1 MTPIHIVT
9 GASSGVGRALC
20 LELSRGGRQV
30 LGIARRAE
38 ELALL
43 QREQPGQLQVLS
55 ADLADPASWPRIS
68 GFVRDRYLV
77 ATITH
82 SAAVAELQ
90 TLSHLSQDA
99 YRRMMVVNLEAP
111 LFLTQALL
119 PHCVRGARVLHLSS
133 GAAHRPMA
141 GNGAYC
147 ISKAGLLMAYR
158 MWNAEFPGGE
168 IICGSAMPGPVD
180 GPMQDKARA
189 SDLPHAQIFREF
201 KSSGRLI
208 QPARVGEFL
217 AWLLLSTTDADFTA
231 QDWNI
236 FDTAHHAH
244 WLREPLNS
252 QAPP

>member
-20 LELSRGGRQV
+20 LELSRRGRPV

-38 ELALL
+38 ELARLR
-43 QREQPGQLQVLS
+43 REQPEHLRVLS
-55 ADLADPASWPRIS
+55 ADVADPDGRARIAEW
-68 GFVRDRYLV
+68 VRDRYSV

-82 SAAVAELQ
+82 SAAIAGLQ
-90 TLSHLSQDA
+90 SLEHLGLQA
-99 YRRMMVVNLEAP
+99 YRELMAINLEAP

-119 PHCVRGARVLHLSS
+119 PHVIPGARILHLSS

-168 IICGSAMPGPVD
+168 IICGSAMPGVVE
-180 GPMQDKARA
+180 GPMQDRARA
-189 SDLPHAQIFREF
+189 SDLPYARIFREF
-201 KSSGRLI
+201 KASGRLI

-217 AWLLLSTTDADFTA
+217 AWLLLSTTNADFMA
-231 QDWNI
+231 QDWDI
-236 FDTAHHAH
+236 FDTAHHEH
-244 WLREPLNS
+244 WLRGPLNNP
-252 QAPP
+252 APT

>member
-38 ELALL
+38 ELARL
-43 QREQPGQLQVLS
+43 QHEQPEHLQVLS
-55 ADLADPASWPRIS
+55 ADLADPDSRARIAEY
-68 GFVRDRYLV
+68 VRDRYSV
-77 ATITH
+77 ATITN
-82 SAAVAELQ
+82 SAAIAGLQSLEVLSLDEYRELM
-90 TLSHLSQDA
+90 A
-99 YRRMMVVNLEAP
+99 VNLEAP

-119 PHCVRGARVLHLSS
+119 PYFIPGARILHLSS

-168 IICGSAMPGPVD
+168 VICGSAMPGVVE
-180 GPMQDKARA
+180 GPMQDRARA
-189 SDLPHAQIFREF
+189 SDLPYAEIFREF
-201 KSSGRLI
+201 KASGRLI

-217 AWLLLSTTDADFTA
+217 AWLLLSTTNADFIA

-236 FDTAHHAH
+236 FDTAHHDH
-244 WLREPLNS
+244 WLRGPLNL
-252 QAPP
+252 QAPT